1 MNTTVK
7 FNYEQAKHYA
17 TELFSCKDQAYEADR
32 KAEALVILIGIET
45 GLRVSD
51 LLKLRFSD
59 ISDDNEYGRPFIT
72 TYVSKKKR
80 DEVKPLSANTMRL
93 IEIYNNWCLV
103 NHGEV
108 SEFIFWNYAN
118 KKLYSRQWT
127 HKRLN
132 LANDSGELGKKVKI
146 AGAHSL
152 RRTAGAFVF
161 SKTKDLRLAQSLL
174 GHDRIKQTE
183 HYLKLD
189 ETEALARLT
198 QLHD

>member
-7 FNYEQAKHYA
+7 FSYEQAKQYA
-17 TELFSCKDQAYEADR
+17 QDLFNKKGQAYEADR
-32 KAEALVILIGIET
+32 KAEALVILIGLET

-51 LLKLRFSD
+51 MLKLKFND
-59 ISDDNEYGRPFIT
+59 ISSNNEYGRPFIT

-93 IEIYNNWCLV
+93 IEIYNNWCIV
-103 NHGEV
+103 QFGYV
-108 SEFIFWNYAN
+108 SKYIFFNYA
-118 KKLYSRQWT
+118 KEALYSRQWT

-132 LANDSGELGKKVKI
+132 IANDAGELGKKVKI

-152 RRTAGAFVF
+152 RRTAASMVF
-161 SKTKDLRLAQSLL
+161 SKTKDLRLSQSLL
-174 GHDRIKQTE
+174 GHDRLKQTE

-189 ETEALARLT
+189 QAQALERLT
-198 QLHD
+198 KLHD